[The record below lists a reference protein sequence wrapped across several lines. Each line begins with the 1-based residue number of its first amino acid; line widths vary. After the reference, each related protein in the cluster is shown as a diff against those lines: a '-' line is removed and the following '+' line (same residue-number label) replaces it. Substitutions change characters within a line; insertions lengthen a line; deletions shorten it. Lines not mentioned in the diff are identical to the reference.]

1 MKVFIDSDVII
12 SSLISS
18 SGAASILLHQKDII
32 PIISPHSQSELDIV
46 VKRMNL
52 DLDLFGQLA
61 QNRLKIIPLTKKID
75 ELKLEYQPY
84 VTDINDAHI
93 VAGAHAAGVK
103 YLITYNLKH
112 FQVEKIK
119 NQLNILT
126 MSPAQFL
133 QYLRSR

>member
-12 SSLISS
+12 SSQISS
-18 SGAASILLHQKDII
+18 SGAANILLHQKDII
-32 PIISPHSQSELDIV
+32 PVISSHSQSELDIV

-52 DLDLFGQLA
+52 DLDLFGQLI
-61 QNRLKIIPLTKKID
+61 QNRLKIIPLNKKID

-103 YLITYNLKH
+103 YLVTYNLRH
-112 FQVEKIK
+112 FQIEKIK
-119 NQLNILT
+119 NRLNILT
-126 MSPAQFL
+126 MTPAQFL